1 MKLFLI
7 TAVMFVASTCYSQI
21 TSVKTVFVDKEYV
34 LSFRDQ
40 QTLLNVVSRANSI
53 AKIVVP
59 YEIKEIFKSG
69 AIIYGSS
76 LTDGTILIDA
86 RPGVVIL
93 NPDNAFRTKSMGSQW
108 TLTKVKNNF
117 WLLEGDLYSVELDA
131 YVGDD
136 IVIKAKVDPSAS
148 PPLTFIWYKNGIPLF
163 GKTQAS
169 LKIENAK
176 LSDSGNYKVDVSNTS
191 GYLSS
196 EVTSLTIR

>member
-7 TAVMFVASTCYSQI
+7 TAIMLVASTCYSQI
-21 TSVKTVFVDKEYV
+21 TTVRTVFVDKEYV

-86 RPGVVIL
+86 RSGVVIL

-117 WLLEGDLYSVELDA
+117 WLLEGDLYSIELDA

-148 PPLTFIWYKNGIPLF
+148 APLTFVWYKNGKPLF

-169 LKIENAK
+169 LKIENAQF
-176 LSDSGNYKVDVSNTS
+176 SDSGNYKVDVSNTS

>member
-1 MKLFLI
+1 
-7 TAVMFVASTCYSQI
+7 
-21 TSVKTVFVDKEYV
+21 
-34 LSFRDQ
+34 
-40 QTLLNVVSRANSI
+40 
-53 AKIVVP
+53 
-59 YEIKEIFKSG
+59 
-69 AIIYGSS
+69 
-76 LTDGTILIDA
+76 
-86 RPGVVIL
+86 
-93 NPDNAFRTKSMGSQW
+93 MGSQW

-176 LSDSGNYKVDVSNTS
+176 LSDSGNYKVDAKNNK
-191 GYLSS
+191 GYSSS
-196 EVTSLTIR
+196 EITSLLVR